1 MQSSGQKSNLLSGNR
16 CGVAVTLL
24 VISSSV
30 SGWMVYSWVEAP
42 AGFAAAY
49 AAAGALL
56 FTCILGLIGLLFL
69 FSAGTRRFGLATM
82 LSAAWLY
89 ASFLIATAAL
99 YHLDRV
105 PWKHERVVS
114 LLPLNGAGLY
124 VYFRPG
130 TTETEIDRLVDEE
143 VNEPRTAR
151 GQNLKAG
158 IASFARL
165 TPSHGQAVIAI
176 GLRPYLTATER
187 LRLRQRI
194 EAQSIVAEVTDHRL

>member
-124 VYFRPG
+124 VYFRSG
-130 TTETEIDRLVDEE
+130 TTETE
-143 VNEPRTAR
+143 T
-151 GQNLKAG
+151 
-158 IASFARL
+158 
-165 TPSHGQAVIAI
+165 I
-176 GLRPYLTATER
+176 GLWTRK
-187 LRLRQRI
+187 
-194 EAQSIVAEVTDHRL
+194 